1 MRWLAIL
8 SLAALSACTTTPG
21 LSEPIEVAPQGECDA
36 APVQTLVGQRA
47 DSDLG
52 LRVLRETASRSL
64 RWIPPRSAVTQDF
77 RRDRVNVVYGD
88 DYTVERIFCG

>member
-21 LSEPIEVAPQGECDA
+21 KSEPIEVAPQGECDA
-36 APVQTLVGQRA
+36 APVQALVGERA

-52 LRVLRETASRSL
+52 LRVLRGTASRSL

-77 RRDRVNVVYGD
+77 RHDRANVVYGD